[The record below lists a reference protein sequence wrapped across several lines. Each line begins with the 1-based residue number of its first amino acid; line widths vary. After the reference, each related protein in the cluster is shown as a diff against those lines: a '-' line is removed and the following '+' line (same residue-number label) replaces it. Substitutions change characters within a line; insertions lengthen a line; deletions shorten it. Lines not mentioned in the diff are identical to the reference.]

1 MFQEFTDL
9 SPQLASPEDLFD
21 VVSLVYAAVD
31 EKNRTERRITERERA
46 FLPVELQYLDDEF
59 NPVGE
64 EFEAMSRDV
73 SVGGVGVL
81 TSTDAT
87 LPKAILRFP
96 TLETLPIMCDVRF
109 SKPIGPFFHVGLSFC
124 VDWS

>member
-1 MFQEFTDL
+1 MFQEIGDL

-46 FLPVELQYLDDEF
+46 FLPVILQYIDEQLQ
-59 NPVGE
+59 PVGDE
-64 EFEAMSRDV
+64 IEALSRDV

-81 TSTDAT
+81 CMDDIAST
-87 LPKAILRFP
+87 KVVLRFP
-96 TLETLPIMCDVRF
+96 TLETLPIMCDCLLYTSPSPRD
-109 SKPIGPFFHVGLSFC
+109 S
-124 VDWS
+124 